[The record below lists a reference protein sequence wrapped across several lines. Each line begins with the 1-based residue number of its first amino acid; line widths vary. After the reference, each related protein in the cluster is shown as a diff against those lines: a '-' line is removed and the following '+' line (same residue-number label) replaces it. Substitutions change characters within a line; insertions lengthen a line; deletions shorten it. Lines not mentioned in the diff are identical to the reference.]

1 MISLATLG
9 WNPERAAE
17 FAALEREDLV
27 PARVAAAHRGRL
39 DLLAADGPIAAS
51 VAGRLRHEATSPAD
65 LPAVGDW
72 VAVDPAGGIVHA
84 VLPRRGGIARAAA
97 DGKSEAQVLAANV
110 DIALV
115 LGSLNRDLN
124 IRRLERMLTLAADA
138 RADAVVVL
146 SKADLDPDPPARVA
160 DVRLALGATV
170 PVLALSVH
178 AGTGLE
184 ALTALAAA
192 GRDHG
197 PARLLGRRQDDAAE
211 RARRRPAAA
220 HGADPRERRP
230 RSPRHVAPRA
240 RAARVG
246 RARDRHPGAPAPAR
260 VGPGRGLETAFA
272 DVATL
277 ARRCR
282 FTDCRHAGEPG
293 CAVAAAVEDG
303 RLPADRYAGLVKLE
317 RERAS
322 IEARRDARAR
332 ARPAARPACQRALRG
347 GSPRRRPGRLVR
359 DS

>member
-1 MISLATLG
+1 LNALPTLG
-9 WNPERAAE
+9 WTPERAAE
-17 FAALEREDLV
+17 FAALDREDLV

-51 VAGRLRHEATSPAD
+51 LAGRLRHEAASPVD

-184 ALTALAAA
+184 ALSAWLRPGVTTVLLGSSGVGKTTLLNALA
-192 GRDHG
+192 GG
-197 PARLLGRRQDDAAE
+197 P
-211 RARRRPAAA
+211 
-220 HGADPRERRP
+220 
-230 RSPRHVAPRA
+230 PRHTAPIRESDDRGRHA
-240 RAARVG
+240 TSHRELVPLASGALVIDTPGLRLPRVWDQAA
-246 RARDRHPGAPAPAR
+246 
-260 VGPGRGLETAFA
+260 GLETAFA
-272 DVATL
+272 DVVTL
-277 ARRCR
+277 ARGCR
-282 FTDCRHAGEPG
+282 FADCRHAGEPG

-303 RLPADRYAGLVKLE
+303 SLPADRYDGLVKLE
-317 RERAS
+317 RERAR

-332 ARPAARPACQRALRG
+332 AEAGRKARVSQRALRA
-347 GSPRRRPGRLVR
+347 RLAEKAMR
-359 DS
+359 D

>member
-1 MISLATLG
+1 LNSLATLG
-9 WNPERAAE
+9 WNPDRAAE
-17 FAALEREDLV
+17 FAALQREDLV

-39 DLLAADGPIAAS
+39 DLLAAGGPIAAS
-51 VAGRLRHEATSPAD
+51 LAGRLRHAAAAPVD

-115 LGSLNRDLN
+115 LGSLNRDLSM
-124 IRRLERMLTLAADA
+124 RRLERMLTLAADA

-146 SKADLDPDPPARVA
+146 SKADLDADPPARVA
-160 DVRLALGATV
+160 DVRLALGSTV

-178 AGTGLE
+178 AGTGLD
-184 ALTALAAA
+184 ALGAWLRPGVTTVLLGSSGVGKTTLLNALAGGPPRRTAPIRESDDRGRHATSHRELVPLASGALVIDTPGLRLPRVWEQA
-192 GRDHG
+192 G
-197 PARLLGRRQDDAAE
+197 
-211 RARRRPAAA
+211 
-220 HGADPRERRP
+220 
-230 RSPRHVAPRA
+230 
-240 RAARVG
+240 
-246 RARDRHPGAPAPAR
+246 
-260 VGPGRGLETAFA
+260 GLETAFA
-272 DVATL
+272 DVVTL

-282 FTDCRHAGEPG
+282 FADCRHAGEPG

-317 RERAS
+317 RERER

-332 ARPAARPACQRALRG
+332 AEAGRKARVSQKALRQ
-347 GSPRRRPGRLVR
+347 RLAEKAGR
-359 DS
+359 D

>member
-1 MISLATLG
+1 LNSLATLG

-39 DLLAADGPIAAS
+39 DLLAAAGPIAAS
-51 VAGRLRHEATSPAD
+51 LAGRLRHEATSPVD

-84 VLPRRGGIARAAA
+84 LLPRRGGIARAAA

-124 IRRLERMLTLAADA
+124 LRRLERMLTLAADA
-138 RADAVVVL
+138 KADAVVVL
-146 SKADLDPDPPARVA
+146 SKADLEPDPPARVA
-160 DVRLALGATV
+160 DVRLALGSTV
-170 PVLALSVH
+170 PVLAVSVY

-184 ALTALAAA
+184 ALTAYLQPGATTV
-192 GRDHG
+192 
-197 PARLLGRRQDDAAE
+197 LLGSSGVGKTTLLNALAGGPPRKTAPIRDSDDRGRHATSHRELVPLAS
-211 RARRRPAAA
+211 
-220 HGADPRERRP
+220 GALVIDTPGLRLPR
-230 RSPRHVAPRA
+230 VWDQA
-240 RAARVG
+240 G
-246 RARDRHPGAPAPAR
+246 
-260 VGPGRGLETAFA
+260 GLEAAFA

-303 RLPADRYAGLVKLE
+303 RLPADRYDGLVKLE

-332 ARPAARPACQRALRG
+332 AEASRKARVSQKALR
-347 GSPRRRPGRLVR
+347 RRLAEKAAMR
-359 DS
+359 D